1 VDDQEL
7 RRLKLKARDV
17 RKAAI
22 EAIGGLG
29 VGHIGGCMSIVET
42 LVILYHKFMK
52 IDAANPRMPDRD
64 KLILS
69 KGHAGPTLYSI
80 LSDLGFFPREWLATL
95 NRGGSR
101 LPSHCDMNLTPGV
114 DMTTGSLGHGLSAGV
129 GMAIGHRMDGL
140 RGRVYV
146 VIGDGECNEGQVW
159 EAAMAAAQF
168 GLDTLT
174 AFLDY
179 NKMELDGTMEEIMDI
194 ADITAKW
201 VSFNWF
207 VQRIDGHD
215 FAQLERA
222 ILRAQRERG
231 RPSMIVLDTIK
242 GKGCSFAENRVES
255 HNMSFDIVKAR
266 EAIALLD
273 AEEIDESAPGAR
285 R

>member
-1 VDDQEL
+1 MEEL
-7 RRLKLKARDV
+7 ELSKLQAKAREV
-17 RKAAI
+17 RKAVI
-22 EAIGGLG
+22 EAIGSVGI
-29 VGHIGGCMSIVET
+29 GHIGGCMSIVET
-42 LVILYHKFMK
+42 LVILYHKFLRV
-52 IDAANPRMPDRD
+52 DPADPRKPDRD

-69 KGHAGPTLYSI
+69 KGHAGPTLYAI
-80 LSDLGFFPREWLATL
+80 LADLGFFPREWLATL

-129 GMAIGHRMDGL
+129 GMAIGHRLDKL
-140 RGRVYV
+140 PGRIYV

-159 EAAMAAAQF
+159 EAAMSAAQF
-168 GLDTLT
+168 GLDNLI

-179 NKMELDGTMEEIMDI
+179 NKMELDGYMEEVMDI

-215 FAQLERA
+215 YRQLEKA
-222 ILRAQRERG
+222 ILRAQAQRG
-231 RPSMIVLDTIK
+231 RPSMIVLDTVK

-255 HNMSFDIVKAR
+255 HHMVFDITKAR
-266 EAIALLD
+266 EAIAILD
-273 AEEIDESAPGAR
+273 REPR
-285 R
+285 